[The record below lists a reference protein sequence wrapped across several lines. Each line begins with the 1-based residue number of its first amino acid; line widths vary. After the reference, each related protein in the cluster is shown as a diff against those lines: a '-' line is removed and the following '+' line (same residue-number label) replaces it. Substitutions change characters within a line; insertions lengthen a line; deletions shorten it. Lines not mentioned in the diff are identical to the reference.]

1 MNDNF
6 PMIFRNPHPQLVI
19 PESFDLCFSYEE
31 QVAFL
36 AYHLEDAL
44 TRIAALESKVDTDA
58 PA

>member
-6 PMIFRNPHPQLVI
+6 PMIFKNPHPQLVI

-44 TRIAALESKVDTDA
+44 TRIAALEAKVDTD
-58 PA
+58 PQT

>member
-6 PMIFRNPHPQLVI
+6 PMIFKNPHPQLVV

-44 TRIAALESKVDTDA
+44 TRIAALEAKVDTDPQA
-58 PA
+58 